1 MSKSLQHRD
10 ARAMFWSVVG
20 SRRARVEVRPDE
32 LQFGRVPSLIPGCS
46 RGARSGPGV
55 HSVAI
60 VGPIPGL
67 RGRRR
72 RGVPIFSRWSA
83 SVGVGSSAWPGHR
96 NLVRRRVTPYDVR
109 GDGPPPGTKVIA
121 SKIEI
126 AVAGSRCGDESLA
139 LIRLDELADARAVG
153 TAPTARG
160 ASLDLVVVRA
170 AN

>member
-1 MSKSLQHRD
+1 
-10 ARAMFWSVVG
+10 
-20 SRRARVEVRPDE
+20 
-32 LQFGRVPSLIPGCS
+32 
-46 RGARSGPGV
+46 
-55 HSVAI
+55 
-60 VGPIPGL
+60 
-67 RGRRR
+67 
-72 RGVPIFSRWSA
+72 
-83 SVGVGSSAWPGHR
+83 
-96 NLVRRRVTPYDVR
+96 
-109 GDGPPPGTKVIA
+109 VIA